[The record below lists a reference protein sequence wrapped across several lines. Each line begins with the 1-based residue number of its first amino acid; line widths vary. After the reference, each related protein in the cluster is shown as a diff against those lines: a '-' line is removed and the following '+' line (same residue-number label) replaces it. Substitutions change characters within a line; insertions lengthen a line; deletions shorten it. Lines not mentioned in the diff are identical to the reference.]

1 MNSCVQ
7 LVSRYFP
14 AINDLSISDFTPAVH
29 VKRHTKNACS
39 DAHSV
44 DHSRFEISFCA
55 KELQSISDDPY
66 ARIVSSFVGE
76 ERFHII
82 VSVAS
87 KNLKQQRLSL
97 LQKRLYGNRA

>member
-1 MNSCVQ
+1 MRAPMHIPLTIVVLKS
-7 LVSRYFP
+7 
-14 AINDLSISDFTPAVH
+14 
-29 VKRHTKNACS
+29 
-39 DAHSV
+39 HSG
-44 DHSRFEISFCA
+44 A

-97 LQKRLYGNRA
+97 LQKRLYGNQA